1 MKKLGDLFC
10 KTHNGKM
17 FSTRI
22 LISRLLLFILYASIT
37 AYIIFIFLFT
47 PVSIAKSF
55 ASREEEP
62 CLTYL
67 GILPGHDRSL
77 YLCLLN

>member
-1 MKKLGDLFC
+1 MKKLRDLFY

-22 LISRLLLFILYASIT
+22 LLSRLLLFILYASIT
-37 AYIIFIFLFT
+37 AYIIFIFLLT

-55 ASREEEP
+55 VSREQEP
-62 CLTYL
+62 
-67 GILPGHDRSL
+67 
-77 YLCLLN
+77 